1 MATEN
6 EGSPS
11 PMPEMSAPEVP
22 QSKPLATQIDEIV
35 ASMDKPQPRGMRK
48 VKKDEPKKGPK
59 PKEEE
64 EKPEE
69 AKADEPK
76 PEVKKE
82 EPPKTEPVTQER
94 LSAGFAKLERQR
106 RAVARDE
113 ERIKAESERLQAQLA
128 EFESTRTSKMSD
140 LEKRQA
146 DIDALVKLLEDD
158 ADQFVDA
165 IAKKKGLSKDAIYDK
180 WTRQKLNGG
189 VTAPEDMIQKSNAET
204 EALKKKLEEFEAR
217 EKAKEEAA
225 KKQAD
230 EAEQRKQLEQAV
242 AHENAGF
249 IKHVKEAGKYPLLSK
264 ESDEDIVKYG
274 RYAAGSNAVP
284 YDEIAAY
291 LEEQL
296 SFQSWKEAQTGQPA
310 KAETPK
316 TESAPKAEG
325 KPAEPKK
332 ASTITNQMTA
342 TRSLKAESTPLND
355 DKRLEFAI
363 KSAWPDKR

>member
-1 MATEN
+1 MATET
-6 EGSPS
+6 EGAPS

-22 QSKPLATQIDEIV
+22 QAKPLATQIDEIV
-35 ASMDKPQPRGMRK
+35 ASMEKPQPRGMRK
-48 VKKDEPKKGPK
+48 VKKDEPKKGPA

-64 EKPEE
+64 KKEE
-69 AKADEPK
+69 AKAEEPKKEAPPKPEEPK
-76 PEVKKE
+76 P
-82 EPPKTEPVTQER
+82 EPVTQER
-94 LSAGFAKLERQR
+94 LSAGFAKLERQK
-106 RAVARDE
+106 RAVARE
-113 ERIKAESERLQAQLA
+113 EQRIKAESERLQAQLA

-146 DIDALVKLLEDD
+146 EIDALAKLLDDD

-189 VTAPEDMIQKSNAET
+189 TPAPEDMIQKSNAET
-204 EALKKKLEEFEAR
+204 EALKKKLEEIEAR
-217 EKAKEEAA
+217 EKAKEEESKKA
-225 KKQAD
+225 KE
-230 EAEQRKQLEQAV
+230 EAEQRARMEQAV
-242 AHENAGF
+242 AAENAGF

-274 RYAAGSNAVP
+274 RYAAGNNAVP
-284 YDEIAAY
+284 YNEIAAY

-296 SFQSWKEAQTGQPA
+296 SFQIWKEAQAGQPA

-332 ASTITNQMTA
+332 ANTITNQMTA
-342 TRSLKAESTPLND
+342 VRTVKSESTPRND
-355 DKRLEFAI
+355 DERLAFAL
-363 KSAWPDKR
+363 KTAWPDKR